1 MSSQNEWNEELC
13 DCFDD
18 CGTCC
23 YGYWCAPCLFGSN
36 AEKIDGKNCCLMCCL
51 YGVLAHFY
59 LCWVPHYFERQNL
72 REKYNLEANPSCGDC
87 LTTSFCGPCALCQE
101 AREMKSRENQ
111 QGVVSKANVDQSSSS
126 QPVKSPRPFPQILG
140 NPAAFLQPVA
150 YPSTFSQPVSDPS
163 TFFQPATYP
172 SVFFQQAEGPPAFPQ
187 AAAYP
192 SVFFQQPEAYPSIFF
207 QQAEGPPALP
217 QVVTYPSVFSKPVE
231 SRELMYHPN
240 MQY

>member
-36 AEKIDGKNCCLMCCL
+36 AEKID
-51 YGVLAHFY
+51 AHFY